1 MRTKIFSTLLSI
13 IVLFPAHSQTVKKLM
28 EEADMTL
35 YREQFEAA
43 IAKYDEVLDK
53 KPDHSRAKYH
63 QLIAKHL
70 SSFRGKD
77 LKDLLAFEDTQGHTD
92 KFYNYW
98 MGRVHLVRYE
108 FELAERHFD
117 AFLDLDTYKSKEII
131 NETLDFKDIIARA
144 KDYYNHPSEFEL
156 EQLDYP
162 INSKHAD
169 LSPGYFND
177 HNELVFTSSR
187 PTSDWKKSP
196 NDFLVFHTLKK
207 SSNGWSTPEV
217 LRNIGVLPFNAPRVE
232 VVNEDGKLFIYKNQN
247 GGDLFFSSPKEF
259 GWTIPEEF
267 DSKITTTRL
276 ESDFF
281 INDEENQILFA
292 SKRGGNGLDIYESVL
307 KIDGTWST
315 PKPIA
320 GKVNSR
326 FDEDSPFISHDGQ
339 TLYFSSN
346 RPESMG
352 GFDVFQ
358 SQYNSVTKTWSEPVN
373 LGFPINTID
382 DEINYQLQ
390 EDNLSGFLSS
400 NRLHSLGDY
409 DIYYF
414 HKEGQ
419 AKLKGTIVD
428 EKGQPMANAIV
439 KYHPEKYL
447 DESFSAMTDENGNY
461 QLQLFSNESYRVEVF
476 DDLTLVHEDKFN
488 STITGHNKLLK
499 NDLNLVEVVK
509 KEQTDFV
516 ALYEGGPEEQSES
529 LSMLGSK
536 FRVGQKAVLRNI
548 YFQSGSA
555 AINLEAAPVIEQV
568 VTVLTDYPEIK
579 LEIGGHTDNRE
590 TRGNRNETSLMRA
603 ETVKNQLVLQG
614 IDPSRVVTR
623 GYADSEPLASND
635 DEEDGRELNRRI
647 EVRVIE

>member
-1 MRTKIFSTLLSI
+1 MRTQIFSTLLAVI
-13 IVLFPAHSQTVKKLM
+13 ALFPVHSQSVKKMM
-28 EEADMTL
+28 EQADLTL
-35 YREQFEAA
+35 YREQFEEA
-43 IAKYDEVLDK
+43 IDLYGAILKRTPENNG
-53 KPDHSRAKYH
+53 AQYH
-63 QLIAKHL
+63 RLIAEHL
-70 SSFRGKD
+70 TTKRGKD
-77 LKDLLAFEDTQGHTD
+77 LSDLLAFENTKGHSD

-98 MGRVHLVRYE
+98 MGRVHLLRYE
-108 FELAERHFD
+108 FDIADRHFE
-117 AFLDLDTYKSKEII
+117 AFLSLDTYKSKEII
-131 NETLDFKDIIARA
+131 QETLHFQDIISVA
-144 KDYYNHPSEFEL
+144 KHYYDNPSEFEL

-162 INSKHAD
+162 INSRHAD

-187 PTSDWKKSP
+187 PTNDWKKSP
-196 NDFLVFHTLKK
+196 NDFMVFHTLKQ
-207 SSNGWSTPEV
+207 SAEEWSPPQI
-217 LRNIGVLPFNAPRVE
+217 LGNIGVLPKNAPKVE

-247 GGDLFFSSPKEF
+247 GGDLFFSSPEEF

-267 DSKITTTRL
+267 DSKLTTTRL
-276 ESDFF
+276 ESDFY
-281 INDEENQILFA
+281 INDVENKILFA
-292 SKRGGNGLDIYESVL
+292 SKRGGNGLDIYESNL
-307 KIDGTWST
+307 KIDGTWSS

-326 FDEDSPFISHDGQ
+326 FDEDSPFISHNGQ

-358 SQYNSVTKTWSEPVN
+358 SKYNTVTKTWSEPIN

-419 AKLKGTIVD
+419 AMLDGIILD
-428 EKGQPMANAIV
+428 ASGAPLADAII

-447 DESFSAMTDENGNY
+447 DESFSTMTDENGYY

-476 DDLTLVHEDKFN
+476 DDLTLVHKDKFN
-488 STITGHNKLLK
+488 TTITGHKKMLR
-499 NDLNLVEVVK
+499 NDLQIPEKQIEKAV
-509 KEQTDFV
+509 DF
-516 ALYEGGPEEQSES
+516 ANLYEGPGKEEKES
-529 LSMLGSK
+529 LSMLGTK

-548 YFQSGSA
+548 YFRSGSA
-555 AINLEAAPVIEQV
+555 TLNLEAAPVIKRV
-568 VTVLTDYPEIK
+568 VAVLSEYSDLR
-579 LEIGGHTDNRE
+579 LEIGGHTDNME
-590 TRGNRNETSLMRA
+590 ARGNRDEISFMRA
-603 ETVKNQLVLQG
+603 EMVKSQLVMNG
-614 IDPSRVVTR
+614 IDPNRVSTK
-623 GYADSEPLASND
+623 GYAATDPMASND

>member
-1 MRTKIFSTLLSI
+1 MRTKIFSTLLTVI
-13 IVLFPAHSQTVKKLM
+13 ILFPAQAQSIKKMM
-28 EEADMTL
+28 EKADMAL
-35 YREQFEAA
+35 YREQFEEAVA
-43 IAKYDEVLDK
+43 LYDDVLNK
-53 KPDHSRAKYH
+53 KPEHSGAQYH
-63 QLIAKHL
+63 QLIARHL
-70 SSFRGKD
+70 STSRGQD
-77 LKDLLAFEDTQGHTD
+77 LSDLLAFEDSKGHTD

-98 MGRVHLVRYE
+98 MGRVHLLRYE
-108 FELAERHFD
+108 FDLAERHFD
-117 AFLDLDTYKSKEII
+117 AFLELDTYKSKEII
-131 NETLDFKDIIARA
+131 KETMDFKDAIVVARGFY
-144 KDYYNHPSEFEL
+144 DQPSEFEL

-187 PTSDWKKSP
+187 PTKEWQKSP
-196 NDFLVFHTLKK
+196 NDFLVFHTLKE
-207 SSNGWSTPEV
+207 SSNGWTTPQI
-217 LRNIGVLPFNAPRVE
+217 LRNIGVLPRNAPKVE

-247 GGDLFFSSPKEF
+247 GGDLFYSNPEEF

-267 DSKITTTRL
+267 DSKITTTKL

-281 INDEENQILFA
+281 INDQENKILFA
-292 SKRGGNGLDIYESVL
+292 SKRGGNGLDIYESNL
-307 KIDGTWST
+307 KIDGSWSA

-346 RPESMG
+346 RTESMG
-352 GFDVFQ
+352 GYDVFQ

-419 AKLKGTIVD
+419 AKLEGIVLNEND
-428 EKGQPMANAIV
+428 QPLANAIV

-447 DESFSAMTDENGNY
+447 DESFSTMADENGYY
-461 QLQLFSNESYRVEVF
+461 QLQLFSNESYRVEVY
-476 DDLTLVHEDKFN
+476 DDLTLVHSDKF
-488 STITGHNKLLK
+488 STTITSHKKLLK
-499 NDLNLVEVVK
+499 NDLKVTDEVK
-509 KEQTDFV
+509 KPQTDFT
-516 ALYEGGPEEQSES
+516 ALYEGGNKEESET

-555 AINLEAAPVIEQV
+555 SLNLEAAPVIDRV
-568 VTVLTDYPEIK
+568 FAVLTDYPQIK
-579 LEIGGHTDNRE
+579 LEIGGHTDNKE
-590 TRGNRNETSLMRA
+590 ARGNRDEISLIRA
-603 ETVKNQLVLQG
+603 EAVKSHLVMKG
-614 IDPSRVVTR
+614 IEADRITTK
-623 GYADSEPLASND
+623 GYAANDPLASND

>member
-1 MRTKIFSTLLSI
+1 MRTLICSILLSS
-13 IVLFPAHSQTVKKLM
+13 IVLFPVHAQSIKKLM
-28 EEADMTL
+28 EEADLTL
-35 YREQFEAA
+35 YKENFEDA
-43 IAKYDEVLDK
+43 IVQYDKVLNK
-53 KPDHSRAKYH
+53 KPDHSRAQYH

-70 SSFRGKD
+70 TSFRGHD
-77 LKDLLAFEDTQGHTD
+77 MSELLAFESTQGHTD
-92 KFYNYW
+92 KFYSYW
-98 MGRVHLVRYE
+98 MGRVHLMRYE
-108 FELAERHFD
+108 FDLAERHFD
-117 AFLDLDTYKSKEII
+117 AFLNLDAYKSREII
-131 NETLDFKDIIARA
+131 KETLVFKDIISMA
-144 KDYYNHPSEFEL
+144 KEYYDNPSEFIL

-169 LSPGYFND
+169 LSPGFFND

-187 PTSDWKKSP
+187 PTSDWKKSS
-196 NDFLVFHTLKK
+196 NEFFVFHTLRE
-207 SSNGWSTPEV
+207 SSNGWSDPEI
-217 LRNIGVLPFNAPRVE
+217 LRNIGVLPKNAPRVE

-247 GGDLFFSSPKEF
+247 GGDLFYSSPHEF
-259 GWTIPEEF
+259 GWTIPKEF

-281 INDEENQILFA
+281 INDEENKILFA
-292 SKRGGNGLDIYESVL
+292 SKRGGNGLDIYESYL
-307 KIDGTWST
+307 IIDGSWST

-320 GKVNSR
+320 GQVNSQ

-346 RPESMG
+346 RTESMG

-358 SQYNSVTKTWSEPVN
+358 SQYNPVTKNWSEPVN

-414 HKEGQ
+414 HIEGQ
-419 AKLKGTIVD
+419 AMLDGVVVD
-428 EKGQPMANAIV
+428 ENDQPIANAIV

-447 DESFSAMTDENGNY
+447 DESFSTVADENGYY
-461 QLQLFSNESYRVEVF
+461 QLQLFSNESFRIQVF
-476 DDLTLVHEDKFN
+476 DDLTLVHEDNF
-488 STITGHNKLLK
+488 STTITSHKKMLR
-499 NDLNLVEVVK
+499 NDLKVFGENR
-509 KEQTDFV
+509 KEQTDF
-516 ALYEGGPEEQSES
+516 ASLYEGGNQEENES

-548 YFQSGSA
+548 YFGSGSA
-555 AINLEAAPVIEQV
+555 SLSIDASPVIEKV
-568 VTVLTDYPEIK
+568 VAVLTEYPEIK
-579 LEIGGHTDNRE
+579 LEIGGHTDNLEAKGKRYE
-590 TRGNRNETSLMRA
+590 ISLMRA
-603 ETVKNQLVLQG
+603 ETVKGQLVMKG
-614 IDPSRVVTR
+614 IAADRISTA
-623 GYADSEPLASND
+623 GYAEADPLASND

>member
-1 MRTKIFSTLLSI
+1 MRTKIFSTFLA
-13 IVLFPAHSQTVKKLM
+13 IVILFPLHAETIKKLM
-28 EEADMTL
+28 EKADMTL
-35 YREQFEAA
+35 YREQFEEA
-43 IAKYDEVLDK
+43 IVLYDDVLNK
-53 KPDHSRAKYH
+53 KPDHRQAQYH

-70 SSFRGKD
+70 SSSRGQD
-77 LKDLLAFEDTQGHTD
+77 LTDLLAFEDSEGHTD

-98 MGRVHLVRYE
+98 MGRVHLMRYE
-108 FELAERHFD
+108 FDLADRHFD
-117 AFLDLDTYKSKEII
+117 AFLNLDTYKSKEII
-131 NETLDFKDIIARA
+131 QETLVFKDIISVA
-144 KDYYNHPSEFEL
+144 KDYYDNPSEFEL

-187 PTSDWKKSP
+187 PTKEWQKSP
-196 NDFLVFHTLKK
+196 NDFLVFHTLKE
-207 SSNGWSTPEV
+207 SSNGWSTPQI
-217 LRNIGVLPFNAPRVE
+217 LRNIGVLPKTAPKVE

-247 GGDLFFSSPKEF
+247 GGDLFYSNPEEY

-276 ESDFF
+276 ESDFY
-281 INDEENQILFA
+281 INDEENMILFA
-292 SKRGGNGLDIYESVL
+292 SKRGGNGLDIYASNL
-307 KIDGTWST
+307 KADGTWST

-326 FDEDSPFISHDGQ
+326 FDEDSPFISQDGQ

-358 SQYNSVTKTWSEPVN
+358 SQYNAVTKTWSEPVN

-414 HKEGQ
+414 HKAGQ
-419 AKLKGTIVD
+419 AKLEGTIVD
-428 EKGQPMANAIV
+428 ENDQPLANAII

-447 DESFSAMTDENGNY
+447 DESFSAMTDENGYY
-461 QLQLFSNESYRVEVF
+461 QLQLFSNESYRIEVF
-476 DDLTLVHEDKFN
+476 EDLTLVHKDKF
-488 STITGHNKLLK
+488 STTITSHNKLFRNNLK
-499 NDLNLVEVVK
+499 VVDEVEK
-509 KEQTDFV
+509 TQTDFA
-516 ALYEGGPEEQSES
+516 ALYEGGEEEESET

-548 YFQSGSA
+548 YFQSGSTSL
-555 AINLEAAPVIEQV
+555 NLAAAPVIEKV
-568 VTVLTDYPEIK
+568 VAVLTEYPDIK
-579 LEIGGHTDNRE
+579 LEIGGHTDNLE
-590 TRGNRNETSLMRA
+590 ARGNRSEVSLMRA
-603 ETVKNQLVLQG
+603 EAIKSHLVMKG
-614 IDPSRVVTR
+614 IAPDRISTK
-623 GYADSEPLASND
+623 GYAAGNPLASND

>member
-1 MRTKIFSTLLSI
+1 MRTKIFSTLLTAI
-13 IVLFPAHSQTVKKLM
+13 ILFPAHSQTIKKMM
-28 EEADMTL
+28 EKADMTL

-43 IAKYDEVLDK
+43 VDLYDEILKK
-53 KPDHSRAKYH
+53 KPEHSGAKYH

-70 SSFRGKD
+70 STSRGQD
-77 LKDLLAFEDTQGHTD
+77 LSALLAFEDSKGHTD

-98 MGRVHLVRYE
+98 MGRVHLLRYE
-108 FELAERHFD
+108 FDLAERHFD
-117 AFLDLDTYKSKEII
+117 AFLALDTYKSKEII
-131 NETLDFKDIIARA
+131 EETQDFKDAIMVA
-144 KDYYNHPSEFEL
+144 KRYYDHPSEFEL

-187 PTSDWKKSP
+187 PTLEWQKSP
-196 NDFLVFHTLKK
+196 NDFLVFHTLRE
-207 SSNGWSTPEV
+207 SSNGWSTPQI
-217 LRNIGVLPFNAPRVE
+217 LRNIGVLPKNAPKVE

-247 GGDLFFSSPKEF
+247 GGDLFYSNPEEY

-281 INDEENQILFA
+281 INDQENKILFA
-292 SKRGGNGLDIYESVL
+292 SKRGGNGLDIYESNL

-315 PKPIA
+315 PKPIS

-419 AKLKGTIVD
+419 AKLEGIVLD
-428 EKGQPMANAIV
+428 ENDQPMANAIV

-447 DESFSAMTDENGNY
+447 DESFSTMTDANGYY
-461 QLQLFSNESYRVEVF
+461 QLQLFSNESYRVEVY
-476 DDLTLVHEDKFN
+476 DDLTLVHNDKF
-488 STITGHNKLLK
+488 STTITGHKKLLK
-499 NDLNLVEVVK
+499 NDLKLADEVQK
-509 KEQTDFV
+509 SQTDFT
-516 ALYEGGPEEQSES
+516 ALYEGGNKEESES

-555 AINLEAAPVIEQV
+555 SLNLEAAPVIERV
-568 VTVLTDYPEIK
+568 VSVLTEYPEIK
-579 LEIGGHTDNRE
+579 LEIGGHTDNQE
-590 TRGNRNETSLMRA
+590 ARGNRDQISLIRA
-603 ETVKNQLVLQG
+603 EAVKSHLVMKG
-614 IDPSRVVTR
+614 IDADRITTK
-623 GYADSEPLASND
+623 GYAAMDPLASND